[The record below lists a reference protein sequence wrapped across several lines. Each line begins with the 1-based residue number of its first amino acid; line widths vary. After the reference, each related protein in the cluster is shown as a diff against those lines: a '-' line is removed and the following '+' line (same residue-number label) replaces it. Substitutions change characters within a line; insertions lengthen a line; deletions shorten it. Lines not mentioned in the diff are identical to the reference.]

1 MKTIEEL
8 QQFLIQ
14 SFPKEK
20 IYLFGSR
27 AKGTA
32 SEYSDYDIAIESP
45 EPLKRRLSQVKAL
58 IEASSIPYKIDLVEL
73 SKAPYLNDIIKKE
86 GIVWH

>member
-8 QQFLIQ
+8 KELLIA
-14 SFPKEK
+14 SFPDEK

-27 AKGTA
+27 ARGDA
-32 SEYSDYDIAIESP
+32 SAHSDYDIAIEGDRSVKTKII
-45 EPLKRRLSQVKAL
+45 EINSLVEESQ
-58 IEASSIPYKIDLVEL
+58 IPYKIDLIDL
-73 SKAPYLNDIIKKE
+73 SRAPYLKDIIHQE

>member
-1 MKTIEEL
+1 MKTIDEL
-8 QQFLIQ
+8 KNLLIK

-32 SEYSDYDIAIESP
+32 SIYSDYDIAIEGSHS
-45 EPLKRRLSQVKAL
+45 LKKRISIIKTH
-58 IEASSIPYKIDLVEL
+58 IENSSIPYKIDLIEL
-73 SKAPYLNDIIKKE
+73 SKAPYLQQIIKKE

>member
-8 QQFLIQ
+8 KTLLIT

-27 AKGTA
+27 AKGNA
-32 SEYSDYDIAIESP
+32 SMYSDYDIAIESSHS
-45 EPLKRRLSQVKAL
+45 LKKKLSQIKYL
-58 IEASSIPYKIDLVEL
+58 IEKSNIPYKIDLVEL
-73 SKAPYLNDIIKKE
+73 SKAPYLKKTVHNE
-86 GIVWH
+86 GILWH

>member
-1 MKTIEEL
+1 MKNIDEL
-8 QQFLIQ
+8 KTLLIA

-32 SEYSDYDIAIESP
+32 SIYSDYDIAIESDN
-45 EPLKRRLSQVKAL
+45 PLKNKLTMIKSL
-58 IEASSIPYKIDLVEL
+58 IEESSIPYKIDLIEL
-73 SKAPYLNDIIKKE
+73 SKAPYLKNIVHNE
-86 GIVWH
+86 GILWH